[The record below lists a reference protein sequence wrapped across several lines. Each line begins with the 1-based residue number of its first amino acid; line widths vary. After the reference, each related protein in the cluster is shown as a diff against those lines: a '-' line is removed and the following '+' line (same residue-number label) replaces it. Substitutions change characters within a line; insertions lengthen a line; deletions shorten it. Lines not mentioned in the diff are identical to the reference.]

1 MRCEALGI
9 RMRCLI
15 HLQIWDISAFTGQQ
29 PTEPVI
35 IELSLWR
42 AHKMAIT
49 SLDFVYDTGGCC
61 ALPVATFELAI
72 LFCDGLCTG
81 KWQAWKTWVG
91 CVLLCT
97 AIMLVFKARL
107 HFALPAMQPTS
118 ATPPSCSALAWIT
131 PQGEKVSCSIFKQT
145 CQICMCGPPPSPPT
159 SLGRLNALLM
169 RLCAPCMCLASAQ
182 FCGTL

>member
-91 CVLLCT
+91 C
-97 AIMLVFKARL
+97 
-107 HFALPAMQPTS
+107 ALYRYHAGLQG
-118 ATPPSCSALAWIT
+118 TPPL
-131 PQGEKVSCSIFKQT
+131 
-145 CQICMCGPPPSPPT
+145 
-159 SLGRLNALLM
+159 
-169 RLCAPCMCLASAQ
+169 CLACHAANLSNPTFVLSSSMDNTAR
-182 FCGTL
+182 